1 MDIKTHTAKHE
12 SFARLSKSQREL
24 AYRAVRAQKPQGM
37 ICIDELIAAH
47 QGLLGRARE

>member
-1 MDIKTHTAKHE
+1 MDIKTHTAKHD

-24 AYRAVRAQKPQGM
+24 AYRKAREMNPQGA

-47 QGLLGRARE
+47 QGMLGRA

>member
-1 MDIKTHTAKHE
+1 MDIHTHTAKHD

-24 AYRAVRAQKPQGM
+24 AYRTVRAQKPNGM

-47 QGLLGRARE
+47 QSMIGGI